1 MVVAQVII
9 AAPLVTGFTVAALAS
24 LPSRLRLQLYAL
36 GASRPQALWLL
47 LREARLPLLAAV
59 MAGFGAAI
67 SEIGASQ
74 MVGGNLAG
82 ETRVLT
88 TAVVLDVSRGDF
100 SSAHSSL
107 PHSNGSDLL
116 GEPSSYRCA
125 AEREDVMISKVALRG
140 VAIRHSGVE
149 VLRVPELDVREGE
162 VLAVLGANGAGK
174 STLLQ
179 TLALLERPTEGS
191 VLLDGLPV
199 LGRELSLRRKM
210 AMVFQESMLL
220 DRSVEANVALGLSL
234 RGVGRKSRAA
244 KVARWLN
251 RLGIG
256 ALAKRSGRTLSG
268 GEAQRTALARAFVL
282 EPEVLFLDEPFSSL
296 DQPTRESLLEELV
309 RILDETMVTTVLVT
323 HDRREAIQLAHR
335 IGVMAEGRLLQLGNS
350 VGTPQCSRK

>member
-1 MVVAQVII
+1 
-9 AAPLVTGFTVAALAS
+9 
-24 LPSRLRLQLYAL
+24 
-36 GASRPQALWLL
+36 
-47 LREARLPLLAAV
+47 
-59 MAGFGAAI
+59 
-67 SEIGASQ
+67 
-74 MVGGNLAG
+74 
-82 ETRVLT
+82 
-88 TAVVLDVSRGDF
+88 
-100 SSAHSSL
+100 
-107 PHSNGSDLL
+107 
-116 GEPSSYRCA
+116 
-125 AEREDVMISKVALRG
+125 MISKVALRD
-140 VAIRHSGVE
+140 VVIRRSGVE

-244 KVARWLN
+244 KVARWLD

-335 IGVMAEGRLLQLGNS
+335 IGVMAEGRLLQLGTPSELLNAPANETVAS
-350 VGTPQCSRK
+350 YLGVVGSGGRAGGRSGAGVVPLG